1 MLAKDRLI
9 AKPLV
14 YLGELATRYFKQ
26 QVSLWVAQQLLWV
39 KARIFRTQL
48 RGTRTR
54 TRTRKRVNRFK
65 AIVFSRKLE
74 PQYLARISTTS
85 QYVLSS
91 TSTQEW

>member
-54 TRTRKRVNRFK
+54 TRKRVNRFK
-65 AIVFSRKLE
+65 AIVFSRKLQL
-74 PQYLARISTTS
+74 QYLARMSTTS